1 MKKIIKA
8 FFVIS
13 IIFLL
18 FNCYFKKEKSSLES
32 NFPLSIFQ
40 IQSGSMMPEV
50 EIGEIVVLWK
60 CKKYEE
66 KDIITYKINSYFIT
80 HRILKITEEGYIT
93 KGDFNN
99 TEDEVIVKKEQI
111 QGKVIFHSKIL
122 GKVYKYRYY
131 LIVVLLFLLFI

>member
-1 MKKIIKA
+1 MKKIIKT

-32 NFPLSIFQ
+32 DFPLSIFQ
-40 IQSGSMMPEV
+40 IQSGSMMPEL
-50 EIGEIVVLWK
+50 EIGEIVILWK
-60 CKKYEE
+60 CKNYEE

-99 TEDEVIVKKEQI
+99 TEDEIIVKKEQI

-131 LIVVLLFLLFI
+131 LIVILLFLLFI

>member
-1 MKKIIKA
+1 MKRIIKIV
-8 FFVIS
+8 FIIS

-18 FNCYFKKEKSSLES
+18 FNCYFKKDKSPLES

-40 IQSGSMMPEV
+40 IQSGSMMPKIQ
-50 EIGEIVVLWK
+50 IGEIVILWK
-60 CKKYEE
+60 CKNYEE
-66 KDIITYKINSYFIT
+66 KEIITYKINSYFVT
-80 HRILKITEEGYIT
+80 HRIIKVTEEGYIT

-99 TEDEVIVKKEQI
+99 TEDEVVVKQEQI

>member
-1 MKKIIKA
+1 MKRIIKIV
-8 FFVIS
+8 FIIS

-18 FNCYFKKEKSSLES
+18 FNCYFKKDKFPLES

-40 IQSGSMMPEV
+40 IQSGSMMPEIQ
-50 EIGEIVVLWK
+50 IGEIVILWK
-60 CKKYEE
+60 CKNYEE
-66 KDIITYKINSYFIT
+66 KEIITYKINSYFVT
-80 HRILKITEEGYIT
+80 HRIIKVTEEGYIT

-99 TEDEVIVKKEQI
+99 TEDEVVVKQEQI

>member
-1 MKKIIKA
+1 MKKIIKT

-18 FNCYFKKEKSSLES
+18 FNCYLKKEKSSLES
-32 NFPLSIFQ
+32 DFPLSIFQ
-40 IQSGSMMPEV
+40 IQSGSMMPEL
-50 EIGEIVVLWK
+50 EIGEIVILWK
-60 CKKYEE
+60 CKNYEE

-99 TEDEVIVKKEQI
+99 TEDEIIVKKEQI

-131 LIVVLLFLLFI
+131 LIVILLFLLFI